1 MYEVFVN
8 ENRIVLLSHS
18 CEQHEKTKQIDS
30 KKDLRELVSSL
41 LVKQKKNPVY
51 LRFSEAKDPLTVF
64 KKSFKEVI
72 AAGGLVRNKK
82 HEVLFIHRNNKWD
95 LPKGKV
101 EKNERLEDAAVRE
114 VCEETGLPEVML
126 GPHRAITYH
135 IFRRRGEMRLK
146 TTYWYEM
153 RSDFKGELK
162 PQLEEGITEVVWLG
176 EQEQRVALRHSYKN
190 IIGLFNGQD

>member
-51 LRFSEAKDPLTVF
+51 LRFFEAKDPLAVF

-114 VCEETGLPEVML
+114 VCEETGLPDVML
-126 GPHRAITYH
+126 GPQRAITYH
-135 IFRRRGEMRLK
+135 IFRRRGEIRLK

-176 EQEQRVALRHSYKN
+176 DQEQRVALRHSYKN
-190 IIGLFNGQD
+190 IIGLFNDQD